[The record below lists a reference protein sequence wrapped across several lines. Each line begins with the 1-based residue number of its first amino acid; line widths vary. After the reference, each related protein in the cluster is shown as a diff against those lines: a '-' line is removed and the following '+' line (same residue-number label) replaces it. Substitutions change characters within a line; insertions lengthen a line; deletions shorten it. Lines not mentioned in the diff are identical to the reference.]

1 MATAEIARPDHVPA
15 DRVIDFD
22 IYDFP
27 FNGLEYQAAI
37 RDALTAKV
45 GDPLWTPRNGGHWI
59 ARTPASVGKVLSDS
73 DHFSSRRIIVT
84 DKPHEAPLFIPLQ
97 LDPPHHAPYRALFQA
112 ALSPKAVGRLG
123 ERARELAI
131 SLIEGFRPAG
141 RCEFISEFAQHL
153 PVAIFMEIL
162 GLPASDRPF
171 LTDVAEVALRGATE
185 AERGAAAGKV
195 IAYGMAKV
203 AERRANPGNDL
214 ITTLI
219 RAEVDGKPI
228 DDFNLAGMMLL
239 LLLGGLDTVASEL
252 GFFAQ
257 FLATHPEHR
266 RQLVENPELIPN
278 ATEEL
283 LRRFPIVMVAR
294 EVKTD
299 VEMGG
304 AQMRKGEMVL
314 VPTPMDGLDAE
325 KFPDP
330 LTVDFTR
337 PKPGANATFGGGVH
351 RCVGSVLARTELR
364 VFLEE
369 WLKRIPDFTIRPGT
383 NPAVSA
389 RSVATITSLEL
400 IWDPQ

>member
-1 MATAEIARPDHVPA
+1 MATVDIARPEHVPA

-27 FNGLEYQAAI
+27 FSGLEYQAAI
-37 RDALTAKV
+37 HDILSARQA
-45 GDPLWTPRNGGHWI
+45 DPLWSPRNGGHWI
-59 ARTPASVGKVLSDS
+59 AHTPASVGTVLSDS
-73 DHFSSRRIIVT
+73 DHFSSRRIVVT
-84 DKPHEAPLFIPLQ
+84 ENHQEAPLFIPLQ

-123 ERARELAI
+123 DRARELSI
-131 SLIEGFRPAG
+131 ELIEGFRPKG
-141 RCEFISEFAQHL
+141 GCEFISEFAQHL
-153 PVAIFMEIL
+153 PVAIFMEIM
-162 GLPASDRPF
+162 GLPAEDRPF
-171 LTDVAEVALRGATE
+171 LTGVAEIALRGATDE
-185 AERGAAAGKV
+185 ERGAAAGQV

-203 AERRANPGNDL
+203 AERRVEPRQDL
-214 ITTLI
+214 ISTLI
-219 RAEVDGKPI
+219 AAEVDGKPI

-294 EVKTD
+294 EVKAD

-304 AQMRKGEMVL
+304 AHLRAGDMVL
-314 VPTPMDGLDAE
+314 VPTPMDGLDE
-325 KFPDP
+325 DKFPDP
-330 LTVDFTR
+330 LKVDFNR
-337 PKPGANATFGGGVH
+337 EKPGANATFGGGVH
-351 RCVGSVLARTELR
+351 RCVGSMLARTELR

-369 WLKRIPDFTIRPGT
+369 WLKRIPDFSIKPGSQ
-383 NPAVSA
+383 PKVSA
-389 RSVATITSLEL
+389 RSVATITNLEL
-400 IWDPQ
+400 VWDAK